1 MNRIDA
7 PANHKEA
14 VNLWADEAIWGHRF
28 HNDQTPW
35 LVLLEFM
42 AVFRSRHLD
51 GSALNEKRSGD
62 DHERITYHIPR
73 LGPLRQLV
81 FNNPHIQ
88 HVEATERTDGD
99 RWNAWLERVNGEYDF
114 QYLKDRFRSFS
125 RLVRVIEFF
134 QSTAVE
140 AQRQRRWT

>member
-1 MNRIDA
+1 
-7 PANHKEA
+7 
-14 VNLWADEAIWGHRF
+14 
-28 HNDQTPW
+28 
-35 LVLLEFM
+35 M
-42 AVFRSRHLD
+42 AVFRSRHSA
-51 GSALNEKRSGD
+51 GSALNERRTEE

-88 HVEATERTDGD
+88 HIETTERTDGD
-99 RWNAWLERVNGEYDF
+99 RWNAWLEQAGGDYDF
-114 QYLKDRFRSFS
+114 HYLKDRFRSFP

-140 AQRQRRWT
+140 AQRQRR